1 MPRVKLHELNKYE
14 FRYHVTVQARDVNAT
29 EHLDHKVVL
38 GMIQDARTTIFHT
51 LGMKES
57 SIDGGQTGVILA
69 DLVVN
74 YKAEVFAFEKL
85 WVESHFGEF
94 EEKGFRIFF
103 RISKD
108 EGKCLVALIEAG
120 FVVYDYRTRT
130 VARMPASFPRTIALA
145 GEQARNIEHI
155 KTGGHHESGTG
166 KENTDV

>member
-14 FRYHVTVQARDVNAT
+14 FRYHITVQERDVNST

-38 GMIQDARTTIFHT
+38 GMIQDARTTILHG

-57 SIDGGQTGVILA
+57 CIDAGHTGVILG

-85 WVESHFGEF
+85 CVETHFGDF
-94 EEKGFRIFF
+94 DEKSFRIFF

-108 EGKCLVALIEAG
+108 EGTCTVALIEAG
-120 FVVYDYRTRT
+120 FVIYDYLKRS
-130 VARMPASFPRTIALA
+130 VAQMPESFRRALVLASEQTTI
-145 GEQARNIEHI
+145 
-155 KTGGHHESGTG
+155 
-166 KENTDV
+166 

>member
-1 MPRVKLHELNKYE
+1 MPRVKLQELNGYE
-14 FRYHVTVQARDVNAT
+14 FRYHVTAQVRDVNAT
-29 EHLDHKVVL
+29 EHLDHKVIL
-38 GMIQDARTTIFHT
+38 AMIQDARTSILHD

-57 SIDGGQTGVILA
+57 SIDGGRTGVILA

-94 EEKGFRIFF
+94 DEKSFRIFF

-108 EGKCLVALIEAG
+108 EGKSLVALIETG
-120 FVVYDYRTRT
+120 FVVYDYHTRS
-130 VARMPASFPRTIALA
+130 VARMPASFPGAIALA
-145 GEQARNIEHI
+145 GEQAQHMRH
-155 KTGGHHESGTG
+155 TGGHHESGTG